1 MFLTRFFFI
10 SFLKYTCIYIFWLR
24 FFFDNAESVLKN
36 FIFLQAYYNVDNS
49 FMFNIN

>member
-1 MFLTRFFFI
+1 MIIRPYI
-10 SFLKYTCIYIFWLR
+10 HIIYCIYCICTR